1 MSPDRHRQKAIQA
14 VLDAVSRTPAMGMQ
28 ELSFDPFTGYLLKRA
43 TKGEP
48 VLKAGTLCHS
58 SDLSSPVPNSALY
71 SGDIWLSLVAWTD
84 TETLLPGVSSPKGQQ
99 SWMTECIWTQV
110 AQT

>member
-48 VLKAGTLCHS
+48 VLKAGISVTL
-58 SDLSSPVPNSALY
+58 LTSPVLY
-71 SGDIWLSLVAWTD
+71 LIQL
-84 TETLLPGVSSPKGQQ
+84 
-99 SWMTECIWTQV
+99 CTQG
-110 AQT
+110 TFGCHW